1 MNAYQTVS
9 HVASF
14 ALDAYAMYFGISA
27 LAFAAYVWKNV
38 YSNAAPQESSS
49 AH

>member
-14 ALDAYAMYFGISA
+14 ALDAYAAYFGISA

-38 YSNAAPQESSS
+38 YSDVAPQQNSR
-49 AH
+49 AR